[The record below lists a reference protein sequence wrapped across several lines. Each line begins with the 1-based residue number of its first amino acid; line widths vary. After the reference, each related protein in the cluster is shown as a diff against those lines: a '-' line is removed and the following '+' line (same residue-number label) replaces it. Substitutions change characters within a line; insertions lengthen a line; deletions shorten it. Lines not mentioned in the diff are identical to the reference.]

1 MNQSEKYIQVKEEIE
16 SFGYRITNYDFDRPW
31 GGFLVIQEKQAQKFS
46 NQFFEGI
53 AIDKLK
59 IGGKLSPKILVV
71 NPKARLSWQYHH
83 RRAEIW
89 RVYKGTVGIIRSNDD
104 DQKPFTALNEGD
116 QVRLKQGE
124 RHRLI
129 GLEKQALVAE
139 IWQHT
144 DPKNPSNEEDIVRLQ
159 DDFGR

>member
-1 MNQSEKYIQVKEEIE
+1 MKNFPEIKQHIE
-16 SFGYRITNYDFDRPW
+16 SFGYQVTAFDFDRPW
-31 GGFLVIQEKQAQKFS
+31 GGFLVIEETQAQKFAD
-46 NQFFEGI
+46 QFFEGI
-53 AIDKLK
+53 AIESLK

-89 RVYKGTVGIIRSNDD
+89 RVYRGAVGIIRSDD
-104 DQKPFTALNEGD
+104 DVQKPLITLNEGD
-116 QVRLKQGE
+116 QVKLRKGE

-129 GLEKQALVAE
+129 GLENQALVAE

-144 DPKNPSNEEDIVRLQ
+144 DPDHPSNEDDIVRVQ
-159 DDFGR
+159 DDFGRG